1 MLRIKLAAG
10 AIGVFSED
18 MVFATNVIYVFY
30 TYRAGLR
37 TSLAVLISNTNI
49 QYKMNTLTF
58 PILRLLA
65 DGRFHS
71 GEAIAQHFKVSRT
84 TVWNALQEAEA
95 LGVQIFSVRGRGYR
109 LPEPIQL
116 LERDAV
122 LEAIGEQ
129 RAWFRL
135 ELHDHLESTN
145 SYLMKLA
152 AQNAAHASC
161 VAASLQTRGRGRRG
175 RAWQAGL
182 GASLTFSLLWR
193 FQSGAAALSGLS
205 LAVGVALIRAM
216 RSLGIEQT
224 QLKWP
229 NDLVVQY
236 QGRHRKLA
244 GILIELQG
252 DMEGPSAAVIGIGIN
267 LRLPEQVKKHIDQP
281 ATDLAALSRQWQN
294 PSQLLG
300 LLLRHLAETLSV
312 FEQQGFAA
320 ISEEW
325 TAYHAYHNQT
335 VRMLLPDGRETQGVA
350 RGVADDGILL
360 VETTSGIQRFSAGE
374 ISLRGVV

>member
-1 MLRIKLAAG
+1 
-10 AIGVFSED
+10 
-18 MVFATNVIYVFY
+18 
-30 TYRAGLR
+30 
-37 TSLAVLISNTNI
+37 
-49 QYKMNTLTF
+49 MNTLTF

-65 DGRFHS
+65 DGKFHS

-84 TVWNALQEAEA
+84 TIWSALQEAEA

-116 LERDAV
+116 LEREAV
-122 LEAIGEQ
+122 LEAVGEQ
-129 RAWFRL
+129 RAWFKL
-135 ELHDHLESTN
+135 EVHDHLESTN
-145 SYLMKLA
+145 SHLMKQA
-152 AQNAAHASC
+152 TQGVAHATC
-161 VAASLQTRGRGRRG
+161 IAASLQTKGRGRRG

-205 LAVGVALIRAM
+205 LAVGVALIRTFH
-216 RSLGIEQT
+216 SFGISQT

-229 NDLVVQY
+229 NDLVVRH
-236 QGRHRKLA
+236 QGQFRKLA

-281 ATDLAALSRQWQN
+281 AIDLAALTEQLSPEQSQN

-300 LLLRHLAETLSV
+300 LLLKNLAETLSA
-312 FEQQGFAA
+312 FEQHGFTAL
-320 ISEEW
+320 SQEW
-325 TAYHAYHNQT
+325 TGYHAYQNQT

-360 VETTSGIQRFSAGE
+360 VETASGLQRFSSGE
-374 ISLRGVV
+374 ISLRGVL

>member
-1 MLRIKLAAG
+1 
-10 AIGVFSED
+10 
-18 MVFATNVIYVFY
+18 
-30 TYRAGLR
+30 
-37 TSLAVLISNTNI
+37 
-49 QYKMNTLTF
+49 MNTLTF

-65 DGRFHS
+65 DGKFHS

-84 TVWNALQEAEA
+84 TIWSALQEAEA

-116 LERDAV
+116 LEREAV
-122 LEAIGEQ
+122 LEAVGEQ
-129 RAWFRL
+129 RAWFKL
-135 ELHDHLESTN
+135 EVHDHLESTN
-145 SYLMKLA
+145 SHLMKQA
-152 AQNAAHASC
+152 AQGAAHATC
-161 VAASLQTRGRGRRG
+161 IAASLQTKGRGRRG

-205 LAVGVALIRAM
+205 LAVGVALIRTFH
-216 RSLGIEQT
+216 SLGISQT

-229 NDLVVQY
+229 NDLVVRH
-236 QGRHRKLA
+236 QGQFRKLA

-281 ATDLAALSRQWQN
+281 AIDLAVLTEQLPPEQWQN

-300 LLLRHLAETLSV
+300 LLLKNLAETLNA
-312 FEQQGFAA
+312 FEQHGFTAL
-320 ISEEW
+320 SQEW
-325 TAYHAYHNQT
+325 TGYHAYQNQT

-360 VETTSGIQRFSAGE
+360 VETTSGLQRFSSGE
-374 ISLRGVV
+374 ISLRGVL